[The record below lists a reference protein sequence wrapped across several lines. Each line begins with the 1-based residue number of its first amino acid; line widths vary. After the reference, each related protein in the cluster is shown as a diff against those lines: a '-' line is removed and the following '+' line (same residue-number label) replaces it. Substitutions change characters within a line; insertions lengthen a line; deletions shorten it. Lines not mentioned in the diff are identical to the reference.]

1 MLALASA
8 LHLTRTLDASPARI
22 LRTLAVGLF
31 CAAGLVL
38 HAAPSHAADGPAPA
52 KANAAAQP
60 GGRIVDIAQVEAAIA
75 RGAIVW
81 DVRSADDY
89 KRGHLPGAIN
99 FGDAGKV
106 LRDEQREDF
115 LPTAAIAKAFGD
127 AGLDPR
133 QEVVVYGGR
142 GNAYAYFGGYAVRY
156 FGGRNVSVFHDG
168 FEGWQEAGKPVS
180 TESHQRPKIAL
191 TLAPNPAIAA
201 TTDEVVKRFNAPGV
215 QVLDVRTRKEFS
227 GDDIRAIRGGHIPGA
242 ISIPVEQNWQDP
254 EAPQK
259 LAKKEAANTAG
270 LALKDRSALEALYKD
285 LDRNKETIVYC
296 QSGVRAS
303 ETAAVLETLGFKEVK
318 VYDSSWLGWAAK
330 LSAPVENETFLNVG
344 ALTGQLNAQINALKR
359 RVDELEKQLAKK

>member
-38 HAAPSHAADGPAPA
+38 HAAPAHAADGPAPA
-52 KANAAAQP
+52 KANTAAQP
-60 GGRIVDIAQVEAAIA
+60 GGRIADIAQVEAAIA

-89 KRGHLPGAIN
+89 NRGHLPGAIN

-156 FGGRNVSVFHDG
+156 FGGRSVSVFHDG

-180 TESHQRPKIAL
+180 TESHRRPKIAL
-191 TLAPNPAIAA
+191 NLAPNPAIAA

-270 LALKDRSALEALYKD
+270 LALKDRGALEALYKD
-285 LDRNKETIVYC
+285 LDRDKETIVYC

-303 ETAAVLETLGFKEVK
+303 ETAAVLEALGFKDVK